1 MKKGIILVFCTL
13 MCIFTK
19 VEAKD
24 NFTYLGVTTLF
35 EGNVVNGTPMGAGIM
50 RVMDAKKI
58 KKALYRDFIKGNF
71 DGTTI
76 TDAEVV
82 FSSSWRFTG
91 KVVFTIESNGET
103 GDVVTYELKKG
114 VLQSPNMEIGV
125 SEEDS
130 IKIVRKTD
138 IKYQSFYILPF
149 RFESNNEIKTQEVDP
164 LTNCDKYIETRM
176 NYVSNETVNSWS
188 IYASQNYKR
197 VYENGATYEK
207 KDNQLYFASENGNF
221 VNYDRMNNRIN
232 EIVWMYPEG
241 VVNFK
246 GLNAESEIIYLN
258 GNSYKGTMEFGPICE
273 GKIATLHSV
282 LGEIDK
288 PSINEVFIA
297 YIDGV
302 EKKSNGKQE
311 IWSNRI
317 TEYQKNKRDGV
328 YDDVVKVLN
337 SFAAEDMKKMAK
349 AWDEA
354 KPKLVAEFGQTMV
367 NKLYNY
373 QIENGMPLELFRRLK
388 QLNLP
393 LCENTHEAYAS
404 NDPWKRKTILFT
416 MYNRKTGK
424 IQFQRFLH
432 FNMFDKLSKIST
444 NPINNY

>member
-24 NFTYLGVTTLF
+24 NFTYLGVTTIF
-35 EGNVVNGTPMGAGIM
+35 EGNVVNGTPMGTGIM

-188 IYASQNYKR
+188 IYVSQNYKR

-207 KDNQLYFASENGNF
+207 KDNQL
-221 VNYDRMNNRIN
+221 
-232 EIVWMYPEG
+232 
-241 VVNFK
+241 
-246 GLNAESEIIYLN
+246 
-258 GNSYKGTMEFGPICE
+258 C
-273 GKIATLHSV
+273 
-282 LGEIDK
+282 
-288 PSINEVFIA
+288 
-297 YIDGV
+297 
-302 EKKSNGKQE
+302 
-311 IWSNRI
+311 
-317 TEYQKNKRDGV
+317 
-328 YDDVVKVLN
+328 
-337 SFAAEDMKKMAK
+337 
-349 AWDEA
+349 
-354 KPKLVAEFGQTMV
+354 
-367 NKLYNY
+367 
-373 QIENGMPLELFRRLK
+373 
-388 QLNLP
+388 
-393 LCENTHEAYAS
+393 
-404 NDPWKRKTILFT
+404 
-416 MYNRKTGK
+416 
-424 IQFQRFLH
+424 
-432 FNMFDKLSKIST
+432 
-444 NPINNY
+444 